1 MVVNTENTYDAIIIG
16 AGHNGLVCANYL
28 ARKGLKVVVFE
39 RREVIGGAAVTE
51 ELWPGIKASTASYVC
66 SLLDKQIINDLD
78 LYKHGFVFLAKE
90 PQSFSPMLN
99 GEHFFIYGDAL
110 RTKKEIARFSRK
122 DAKAYDN
129 YDKYLAG
136 LVESINPILKQSPP
150 DINNMFSLAKF
161 GIKNMNLVSK
171 IEDFVDIMSLSA
183 KDLLDR
189 WFESEEV
196 KASFATDGIVG
207 TFASPQTPGTAYVL
221 LHHVMGNIKGRGIW
235 GYIQG
240 GMGGVSLALAR
251 SAEAYNVKIM
261 TGMPIEKIII
271 ENGKAVGVKTSK
283 NVYRSKIIISNADPK
298 RTFLNFVGEEHLDDT
313 LRAKIKNYQM
323 RASSF
328 KINMLLDGLPNFE
341 CYPNKTETPGPQHTG
356 TIYICEGFDYME
368 RAFDDAKYGMP
379 SRKPVIEISIPSSM
393 DKTLAPKGMYVAG
406 CFVQYA
412 PYKLKGT
419 DWNKEREK
427 FVKNAISII
436 RKYAPN
442 IDDIIVKTQGLSP
455 IDLESRF
462 GLTGGNIFHG
472 DMTPNQLFF
481 SRFSYKTPIK
491 NLYLCG
497 SGTHPGG
504 GVSGLPGFNAAKT
517 ILEDKHIF

>member
-1 MVVNTENTYDAIIIG
+1 M
-16 AGHNGLVCANYL
+16 
-28 ARKGLKVVVFE
+28 VFE

-51 ELWPGIKASTASYVC
+51 ELWPGVKASTASYVC
-66 SLLDKQIINDLD
+66 SLFDKQIIKDLD

-99 GEHFFIYGDAL
+99 GNHFFIYGDAP

-122 DAKAYDN
+122 DAKAYDK
-129 YDKYLAG
+129 YDKYLAS
-136 LVESINPILKQSPP
+136 LVDAINPILRQSPP
-150 DINNMFSLAKF
+150 DINDIFSVAKF
-161 GIKNMNLVSK
+161 GLKNVGLFNK
-171 IEDFVDIMSLSA
+171 IEDFTNIMSLSA
-183 KDLLDR
+183 KDFLDQ

-221 LHHVMGNIKGRGIW
+221 LHNVMGNIKGRGIW
-235 GYIQG
+235 GYVQG
-240 GMGGVSLALAR
+240 GMGGVSQALAN

-261 TGMPIEKIII
+261 TKTPIDKVII
-271 ENGKAVGVKTSK
+271 ENGVAVGVKTADK
-283 NVYRSKIIISNADPK
+283 KIYRSKIIISNADPK
-298 RTFLNFVGEEHLDDT
+298 RTFLNFVGEEHLDDV
-313 LRAKIKNYQM
+313 LRTKIKNYQT

-341 CYPNKTETPGPQHTG
+341 CYPNKTDVPGPQHTG
-356 TIYICEGFDYME
+356 TIYICEDFDYME

-379 SRKPVIEISIPSSM
+379 SRNPVVEISMPSSM

-419 DWNKEREK
+419 DWNKERQK
-427 FVKNAISII
+427 FVKTAISTI

-442 IDDIIVKTQGLSP
+442 IDDILVKVQGLSP

-481 SRFSYKTPIK
+481 SRFKYKTPIK

-504 GVSGLPGFNAAKT
+504 GVSGLPGFNAAKA
-517 ILEDKHIF
+517 ILKDKHIF